1 MNPSFYASQIRTRL
15 NTTDPRAST
24 SARLRALMP
33 YIETRLAEGAP
44 HSAIVEDLRE
54 AGLPV
59 PIKTFRAALYRY
71 RKQSRRQSNGFAT
84 PAFNGGQ
91 P

>member
-1 MNPSFYASQIRTRL
+1 
-15 NTTDPRAST
+15 
-24 SARLRALMP
+24 MP
-33 YIETRLAEGAP
+33 YIETRLAEGVP

-59 PIKTFRAALYRY
+59 PIKTFRGALYRY
-71 RKQSRRQSNGFAT
+71 RKHSRPQINEFVT
-84 PAFNGGQ
+84 YAFGGGQ

>member
-1 MNPSFYASQIRTRL
+1 MNPNFYALQIRTRL

-33 YIETRLAEGAP
+33 YIETRLAEGVP
-44 HSAIVEDLRE
+44 HSAIVEDLQE

-71 RKQSRRQSNGFAT
+71 RKHSRPQINEFVT
-84 PAFNGGQ
+84 YAFGGGQ

>member
-33 YIETRLAEGAP
+33 YIETRLAEGVP

-59 PIKTFRAALYRY
+59 PIKSFRAALYRY
-71 RKQSRRQSNGFAT
+71 RKQTRQQTNGFGA
-84 PAFNGGQ
+84 PAFGGGQ
-91 P
+91 S

>member
-33 YIETRLAEGAP
+33 YIETRLAEGVP

-71 RKQSRRQSNGFAT
+71 RKQTRQQNSVFGA
-84 PAFNGGQ
+84 PAFSGG
-91 P
+91 PS